1 MNNENKH
8 LILDTLRTTSGLI
21 DKITYYRAVPYGGLF
36 FDISEAQDVT
46 WGAAADGKLTMSAPL
61 DFEND
66 GSSDI
71 SGITGFALY
80 NSGIGY
86 SSDQTLDKAVAYWP
100 LPSGAVTLEPG
111 EILRCVTAEYTID

>member
-21 DKITYYRAVPYGGLF
+21 DKITYYQYVGGGVL
-36 FDISEAQDVT
+36 SLVTSAAKDVT
-46 WGAAADGKLTMSAPL
+46 WGAAADGKLTMTTPL
-61 DFEND
+61 DFENS

-80 NSGIGY
+80 NS
-86 SSDQTLDKAVAYWP
+86 SATTLLTTDDAVKIWP
-100 LPSGAVTLEPG
+100 LPSGAVTLEVG
-111 EILRCVTAEYTID
+111 EILRCATAEYTIN